1 MYIRKIIILTSI
13 LVLFIMGGF
22 SYYVYNIMFAPN
34 TNFNEEFKYIYI
46 GTDSDYNDLT
56 ENLKG
61 YIEDI
66 KAFTVLAER
75 KNYTKN
81 IKPGRY
87 IIEKG
92 MNNNQI
98 INSIR
103 SKNITVNVIFN
114 NVNDLNDL
122 AGKIS
127 KQIEADSVSFL
138 NSFKTEFFK
147 DKGFD
152 QRNILSM
159 YIPNSYNFF
168 WNTNAEKFNERMFE
182 EYIKFWEKNNRV
194 EKANEIGLSKNEV
207 MILASIVYE
216 ESKQNIDLPRIAG
229 VYMNRLKN
237 NWKLGADPTVKF
249 AAYQLD
255 QYKNTIIRRVLNKHL
270 RIDSPYNT
278 YKYYGLP
285 PGIISM
291 PSIQAVD
298 AVLNYEKH
306 NYYFFVA
313 DPRNPGY
320 HSFAKSLS
328 EHKKNARILHRD
340 LNRRGIKK

>member
-1 MYIRKIIILTSI
+1 MYIRKIIIAISI
-13 LVLFIMGGF
+13 IIFFVMGGF
-22 SYYVYNIMFAPN
+22 SYYIYNIMFASN
-34 TNFNEEFKYIYI
+34 TNFSEDFRYIYI
-46 GTDSDYNDLT
+46 KTGSDYNDLT
-56 ENLKG
+56 NNLVD
-61 YIEDI
+61 YIEDVST
-66 KAFTVLAER
+66 FTVLAER
-75 KNYTKN
+75 KNYTNN

-103 SKNITVNVIFN
+103 SNNITVNVIFN
-114 NVNDLNDL
+114 NINNLNDL

-127 KQIEADSVSFL
+127 KHIEADSVSFL
-138 NSFKTEFFK
+138 NSFKTDFFNN
-147 DKGFD
+147 KGFD
-152 QRNILSM
+152 KSNILSM

-168 WNTNAEKFNERMFE
+168 WNTNAEQFNERMFE
-182 EYIKFWEKNNRV
+182 EYTKFWGKNNRV
-194 EKANEIGLSKNEV
+194 EKANEIGLSKIEV

-216 ESKQNIDLPRIAG
+216 ESKGNIELPRIAG

-237 NWKLGADPTVKF
+237 NWKLQADPTVKF

-291 PSIQAVD
+291 PSITAVD

-306 NYYFFVA
+306 KYYFFAA
-313 DPRNPGY
+313 DPNRPGY
-320 HSFAKSLS
+320 HNFAKSLS
-328 EHKKNARILHRD
+328 EHKKNARLLHKD
-340 LNRRGIKK
+340 LSRRGIKK